1 MICAA
6 NVFCRNSDCILD
18 AKLQAHVFFLTS
30 LLSPHRD
37 VYVYVN
43 GVNDDDDVFSDLFD
57 ESTH

>member
-1 MICAA
+1 M
-6 NVFCRNSDCILD
+6 
-18 AKLQAHVFFLTS
+18 QAHVFFLTS